1 MSLGN
6 TTENELAL
14 LIFNAT
20 AMADIADND
29 ATTPATNFDV
39 ALHTAD
45 PGEAGTMATS
55 EAAYTGYA
63 RQTVARTSGGFTVAA
78 GNVSNTALVTFPTSS
93 SGPETETHFSV
104 GKVGGGATQILAS
117 GALTSSLIV
126 NSGITPE
133 FAIGALDID
142 WD

>member
-14 LIFNAT
+14 LIFNAVT
-20 AMADIADND
+20 MADIAEND
-29 ATTPATNFDV
+29 TTSPATDFDV

-45 PGEAGTMATS
+45 PGEAGTMSTN
-55 EAAYTGYA
+55 EAAYTSYA
-63 RQTVARTSGGFTVAA
+63 RQTVARTAGGWTVSGS
-78 GNVSNTALVTFPTSS
+78 NVSNTAAITFPQATGGS
-93 SGPETETHFSV
+93 ETETHFSV
-104 GKVGGGATQILAS
+104 GKVGGGATQIIAS
-117 GALTSSLIV
+117 GALTASLAV
-126 NSGITPE
+126 SNGITPE

>member
-20 AMADIADND
+20 AMADIAEND
-29 ATTPATNFDV
+29 SSSPATFFDV
-39 ALHTAD
+39 ALHTSD
-45 PGEAGTMATS
+45 PGEAGTMSTN
-55 EAAYTGYA
+55 EAAYSGYA
-63 RQTVARTSGGFTVAA
+63 RETVARTSGGWTVAA
-78 GNVSNTALVTFPTSS
+78 ANVSNTALITFTISAD
-93 SGPETETHFSV
+93 GPESLTHFSV
-104 GKVGGGATQILAS
+104 GKTGGGATQILAS
-117 GALTSSLIV
+117 GALDSTLVV
-126 NSGITPE
+126 NNGITPE